1 MDSLQQEGFLTI
13 SRRLNRISEETPWV
27 KLCGVR
33 DVESAG
39 ALAGLKPDAIGLN
52 LYPPSTRYVSPEVA
66 AEICEMLPESVLRVG
81 VFVNSTLVEIL
92 RLVSTVGLE
101 AVQLHG
107 DEPAEL
113 VGQLRAALPEVP
125 VIRAW
130 RVDAGGLGTLVEYLE
145 SHSEWPDAILVDA
158 KVAGHYGG
166 TGQTAPWDV
175 LRDYRP
181 DWPPLILAGG
191 LHGGNVAEAIATVHP
206 FGVDTA
212 GGIESAPGVKDVK
225 RARTFVNA
233 ARSVR
238 RGSLL

>member
-1 MDSLQQEGFLTI
+1 MA
-13 SRRLNRISEETPWV
+13 RRLVRNSEERPWV

-33 DVESAG
+33 DVESAV
-39 ALAGLKPDAIGLN
+39 ALAELKPDAIGLN

-66 AEICEMLPESVLRVG
+66 GKICKALPESVLRVG
-81 VFVNSTLVEIL
+81 VFVNSTLVDIL
-92 RLVSTVGLE
+92 RLVSTVGLQ

-113 VGQLRAALPEVP
+113 VGQLRAALPGLP

-130 RVDAGGLGTLVEYLE
+130 RVDEGGLGTLADYLE
-145 SHSEWPDAILVDA
+145 SHGDWPDAILIDA

-166 TGQTAPWDV
+166 TGRTAPWDV

-191 LHGGNVAEAIATVHP
+191 LDAGNVAEAIATVHP
-206 FGVDTA
+206 YGVDTA
-212 GGIESAPGVKDVK
+212 GGIESSPGVKDLT

-233 ARSVR
+233 ARSAR
-238 RGSLL
+238 RDSPL